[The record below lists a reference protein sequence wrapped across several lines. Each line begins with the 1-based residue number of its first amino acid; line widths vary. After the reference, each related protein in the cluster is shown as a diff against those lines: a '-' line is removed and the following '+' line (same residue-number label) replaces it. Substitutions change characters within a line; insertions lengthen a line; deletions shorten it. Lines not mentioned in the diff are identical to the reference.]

1 MVTPAGTSTRP
12 TTDRVREAVFNSLGS
27 AGVLDG
33 ALVADLFAGSGAIG
47 IEALSRGAER
57 CVFVERD
64 RKALRALDDN
74 LDALDLRDRS
84 KVVAADA
91 VSAAATIDA
100 DIVFADPPYDFDD
113 WAQLLGRVARRPG
126 RGRIGFHDRAVRR
139 LGVDPGEA
147 VRPHPGHVPRT
158 ARDRRCRVWIP
169 MTTGPTQLRVLYPG
183 SFDPIHLG
191 HVDIIEQAHE
201 LFGSV
206 VVAVMHN
213 LAKPSGLFPVDERV
227 ELARAALAHLD
238 GVTVVAQTGLAVQAA
253 SRADVDFIVKG
264 LRTPGDFEIEQQM
277 AHNNYAVTGIRTVY
291 LPCRPEFGYIS
302 SRFVREIAK
311 YGGAIDHLVPAPIAD
326 ALRRTF
332 DGDQN

>member
-1 MVTPAGTSTRP
+1 M
-12 TTDRVREAVFNSLGS
+12 
-27 AGVLDG
+27 
-33 ALVADLFAGSGAIG
+33 
-47 IEALSRGAER
+47 
-57 CVFVERD
+57 
-64 RKALRALDDN
+64 
-74 LDALDLRDRS
+74 
-84 KVVAADA
+84 
-91 VSAAATIDA
+91 
-100 DIVFADPPYDFDD
+100 
-113 WAQLLGRVARRPG
+113 
-126 RGRIGFHDRAVRR
+126 
-139 LGVDPGEA
+139 
-147 VRPHPGHVPRT
+147 T
-158 ARDRRCRVWIP
+158 A
-169 MTTGPTQLRVLYPG
+169 GPTPLRVLYPG

-191 HVDIIEQAHE
+191 HVDIIEQAYE

-213 LAKPSGLFPVDERV
+213 SGKASGLFPVDERV

-238 GVTVVAQTGLAVQAA
+238 GVTVEAQTGLAVQAA

-291 LPCRPEFGYIS
+291 LPCRPDFGYIS

>member
-1 MVTPAGTSTRP
+1 M
-12 TTDRVREAVFNSLGS
+12 
-27 AGVLDG
+27 
-33 ALVADLFAGSGAIG
+33 
-47 IEALSRGAER
+47 
-57 CVFVERD
+57 
-64 RKALRALDDN
+64 
-74 LDALDLRDRS
+74 
-84 KVVAADA
+84 
-91 VSAAATIDA
+91 
-100 DIVFADPPYDFDD
+100 
-113 WAQLLGRVARRPG
+113 
-126 RGRIGFHDRAVRR
+126 
-139 LGVDPGEA
+139 
-147 VRPHPGHVPRT
+147 T
-158 ARDRRCRVWIP
+158 A
-169 MTTGPTQLRVLYPG
+169 GPTPLRVLYPG

-201 LFGSV
+201 LFGPV

-213 LAKPSGLFPVDERV
+213 SGKPSGLFPVDERV

-238 GVTVVAQTGLAVQAA
+238 GVTVEAHTGLAVQAA

-326 ALRRTF
+326 ALRRIF

>member
-1 MVTPAGTSTRP
+1 
-12 TTDRVREAVFNSLGS
+12 
-27 AGVLDG
+27 
-33 ALVADLFAGSGAIG
+33 
-47 IEALSRGAER
+47 
-57 CVFVERD
+57 
-64 RKALRALDDN
+64 
-74 LDALDLRDRS
+74 
-84 KVVAADA
+84 
-91 VSAAATIDA
+91 
-100 DIVFADPPYDFDD
+100 
-113 WAQLLGRVARRPG
+113 
-126 RGRIGFHDRAVRR
+126 
-139 LGVDPGEA
+139 
-147 VRPHPGHVPRT
+147 
-158 ARDRRCRVWIP
+158 

-227 ELARAALAHLD
+227 ELARAALAHLA

-291 LPCRPEFGYIS
+291 LPCRPEFAYIS

-311 YGGAIDHLVPAPIAD
+311 YGGAIDHLVPAPVAD

>member
-1 MVTPAGTSTRP
+1 
-12 TTDRVREAVFNSLGS
+12 
-27 AGVLDG
+27 
-33 ALVADLFAGSGAIG
+33 
-47 IEALSRGAER
+47 
-57 CVFVERD
+57 
-64 RKALRALDDN
+64 
-74 LDALDLRDRS
+74 
-84 KVVAADA
+84 
-91 VSAAATIDA
+91 
-100 DIVFADPPYDFDD
+100 
-113 WAQLLGRVARRPG
+113 
-126 RGRIGFHDRAVRR
+126 
-139 LGVDPGEA
+139 
-147 VRPHPGHVPRT
+147 
-158 ARDRRCRVWIP
+158 

-191 HVDIIEQAHE
+191 HVDIIEQAYE

-238 GVTVVAQTGLAVQAA
+238 GVTVVPQTGLAVQAA